1 MSYLS
6 NSERPSVFG
15 ETAFGKKKRARKPR
29 RSSPR
34 RSYTPRKS
42 YTPRRA
48 YRPRRSYTPRRV
60 LTGINYHAPDNT
72 YDPDKKARQE
82 KEKKMI
88 EKVTSGMTA
97 NERADYFL
105 RMSRFGNTNKD
116 IKYLLKL

>member
-15 ETAFGKKKRARKPR
+15 ETAFGKKKRARKP
-29 RSSPR
+29 PR
-34 RSYTPRKS
+34 KARKPRKS

-60 LTGINYHAPDNT
+60 LTAGINYHAPDNT

-105 RMSRFGNTNKD
+105 RMSRFGNTNSD
-116 IKYLLKL
+116 IKYLRKL